1 VPGSATERAQAVR
14 AAFADQAGW
23 AEKLE
28 SPFMARLTA
37 TLGTRL
43 DRSTEVGRRLL
54 DWPGNPATGADNVT
68 LRLCGGLHALV
79 RSGAVPRLA
88 ACYPPDPMP
97 DEDTLWAAVDGA
109 LQEHE
114 AALLPWLDSP
124 PQTNE
129 VGRSAVLMAGLLV
142 IADRFRQPVELLELG
157 ASAGLNMLL
166 DLYRYDLGG
175 LVAGDPASML
185 RQSPEWKGDP
195 PPDAAVS
202 VASRE
207 GVDLRPMDARRD
219 GERLLAYVWPDQPA
233 RLRQLEAALAVAA
246 ENPPRVEQGEAA
258 DWLEAKL
265 AAPAVPGRSRVVLH
279 SIAFQYFPAGTQARI
294 AAMMDAAGAAAS
306 EDRPLAWL
314 RFEMAPGDSKPS
326 LRLRL
331 WPNGEDRLLAWCHPH
346 GKSVR
351 WLGDSREA
359 AP

>member
-1 VPGSATERAQAVR
+1 VPGFATERERAVR

-54 DWPGNPATGADNVT
+54 DWPGNPAAGADNVA

-79 RSGAVPRLA
+79 RSGAAPRLA
-88 ACYPPDPMP
+88 ACYPPNPMP
-97 DEDTLWAAVDGA
+97 DAKTLWTAVDAA
-109 LQEHE
+109 LHDHE

-129 VGRSAVLMAGLLV
+129 VGRSAVLTAGLLAV
-142 IADRFRQPVELLELG
+142 ADRFGQPVELLELG

-166 DLYRYDLGG
+166 DRYGYDLGG
-175 LVAGDPASML
+175 LAAGDPASML
-185 RQSPEWKGDP
+185 RQAPEWNGDP

-202 VASRE
+202 VAARA

-233 RLRQLEAALAVAA
+233 RLRQLEAALAIASGDT
-246 ENPPRVEQGEAA
+246 PQVEQGDAA

-265 AAPAVPGRSRVVLH
+265 AAPAEAGRTRVVLH
-279 SIAFQYFPAGTQARI
+279 SIAFQYFPAETQARI
-294 AAMMDAAGAAAS
+294 AAAIEAAGAEAS
-306 EDRPLAWL
+306 EGKPLAWL
-314 RFEMAPGDSKPS
+314 RFEMAPGDAKPS

-331 WPNGEDRLLAWCHPH
+331 WPDGEDRLLAWCHPH

-351 WLGDSREA
+351 WLGS
-359 AP
+359 